1 MLGENLANST
11 MQGYNAL
18 KLYDGDFV
26 DVGTAPTGYGQY
38 DQLFANNPYR
48 NLTYKKS
55 AWQDFASW
63 MGFRTKADDFVEQA
77 RINAQEYDASIF
89 SMMQQNQYN
98 SPEQQALR
106 ERAAGLNP
114 DILGLGDSV
123 AAAQPAD
130 DPNGMNVSP
139 TDDMQPLNIIQTVS
153 SSVMGLIPKILSFS
167 TQLSQLRGIRADNDL
182 KQLQFGTNAVD
193 AATKFFVEGITESDY
208 RAAFDTGNWDNILDA
223 SRKDAKY
230 LADTFLSSK
239 RARKAFNLAYGMHA
253 NSLIGMAQ
261 KYGTFDD
268 FEKNRK
274 SILTQRSSQFFSDD
288 DEAMMKL
295 LKSVNGPLERWQK
308 KMNEINERYANKAAA
323 LNLPEDRAVLEDKQI
338 ANQQVYE
345 NAIDPELQAKSENTA
360 NEYQTQQNEIMAAT
374 NDLFAEMMA
383 ALDEEDAWYS
393 SIGKTLIGIARAFIL
408 SNMQIS
414 FGRRQQINPKTGQIE
429 NVDFFGFGM

>member
-1 MLGENLANST
+1 MLGENLVNNT

-139 TDDMQPLNIIQTVS
+139 TDDMQPLHIIQSVS
-153 SSVMGLIPKILSFS
+153 SSLLGIIPQALSFM
-167 TQLSQLRGIRADNDL
+167 TQFSQLKGIKAESDL
-182 KQLQFGTNAVD
+182 KQLEFGTSAVD
-193 AATKFFVEGITESDY
+193 AATKFFGESITENDY
-208 RAAFDTGNWDNILDA
+208 RDAFETGNWENILEA
-223 SRKDAKY
+223 SRSNSKY

-253 NSLIGMAQ
+253 NSLAALAQ
-261 KYGTFDD
+261 KYGSYEE
-268 FEKNRK
+268 FEKNRYSVLK
-274 SILTQRSSQFFSDD
+274 RRSSPFFSDN
-288 DEAMMKL
+288 DEAMEEL
-295 LKSVNGPLERWQK
+295 LSSVFGPYERWQK
-308 KMNEINERYANKAAA
+308 RMYEINE
-323 LNLPEDRAVLEDKQI
+323 QI
-338 ANQQVYE
+338 ANLR
-345 NAIDPELQAKSENTA
+345 DPELEQGLVNTQLSNQALYENNIDPIAQADAENAA
-360 NEYQTQQNEIMAAT
+360 NKLQEQQNKIMEST
-374 NDLFAEMMA
+374 NQLFEDMMTNLQQKDNWWSKIA
-383 ALDEEDAWYS
+383 MA
-393 SIGKTLIGIARAFIL
+393 LIGIARAQLL
-408 SNMQIS
+408 SGMSVQ
-414 FGRRQQINPKTGQIE
+414 FGRRQQINSQTGQVE
-429 NVDFFGFGM
+429 ELSNSSVSF